1 MKKYGFFLL
10 LFAIGLFACN
20 SPQGESTAQSDNQEQ
35 HEGHD
40 HEGHDH
46 EGHDHGDEGAM
57 AEGDG
62 KHFGEEVNEDGAIGL
77 GELMSQLE
85 NADSLNTKVKATVES
100 VCQAKGCWMNL
111 AVGEGE
117 SRQEIFVQFKDYGFF
132 VPMDIA
138 GREVV
143 IEGLAYESLTSV
155 EELRHYAEDEGQSPE
170 EIESITEPLEEKKFL
185 ASGVLLLDPA
195 EK

>member
-1 MKKYGFFLL
+1 MEKYRFMILFLAL
-10 LFAIGLFACN
+10 GLFACN
-20 SPQGESTAQSDNQEQ
+20 SPQGEQSAQAEESEQ

-46 EGHDHGDEGAM
+46 EGEM
-57 AEGDG
+57 VEGDG
-62 KHFGEEVNEDGAIGL
+62 KHFGEEVDEAGAIGL
-77 GELMSQLE
+77 SDLMAQLE
-85 NADSLNTKVKATVES
+85 EADSLNTKVKATVES

-117 SRQEIFVQFKDYGFF
+117 SRQEIFVQFEDYGFF
-132 VPMDIA
+132 VPKDIA

-155 EELRHYAEDEGQSPE
+155 DELRHYAEDEGKSAE
-170 EIESITEPLEEKKFL
+170 EIEAITEPLKEKKFL
-185 ASGVLLLDPA
+185 ASGVLLLD
-195 EK
+195 